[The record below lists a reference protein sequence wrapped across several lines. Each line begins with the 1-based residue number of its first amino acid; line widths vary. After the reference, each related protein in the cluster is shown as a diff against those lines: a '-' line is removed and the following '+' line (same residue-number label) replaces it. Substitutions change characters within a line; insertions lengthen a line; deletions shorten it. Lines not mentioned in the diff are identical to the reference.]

1 LDVEAVVNQRKFV
14 RKVFQRLGV
23 SGSDVSAITPKP
35 LYAPLFVIDQ
45 RERFGGDLDSLQAG
59 SRDRYPETS
68 TTTSPRPRR
77 L

>member
-1 LDVEAVVNQRKFV
+1 MNQRKFI

-35 LYAPLFVIDQ
+35 LYAPLFVIDR

-59 SRDRYPETS
+59 SRDRTRTCNLAVNS
-68 TTTSPRPRR
+68 RP
-77 L
+77 LYH